1 MRGIRDK
8 TKHVPKHVPTEADAP
23 PRRNTAVLR
32 VHRGPASPERVVVYG
47 TTPLGALTEEITEF
61 TVPPGHHLV
70 SLKLGFHHSVATW
83 VTLRPGQVLDLVVED
98 NVQAI
103 APMLQG
109 GFLRFHRG

>member
-1 MRGIRDK
+1 MSQRRTDREP
-8 TKHVPKHVPTEADAP
+8 VPAEGDAP

-32 VHRGPASPERVVVYG
+32 VHRGSASADRVVVYG
-47 TTPLGALTEEITEF
+47 TTPLGTLTDEVTQF
-61 TVPPGHHLV
+61 TVPPGRHLV

-98 NVQAI
+98 NVQMI

-109 GFLRFHRG
+109 GFLRFHHD